1 MCIFCCL
8 ICSHIYWIIHQ
19 HNERTCLLNAFM
31 VVCTFWHALS
41 DILFI
46 SICMYILRWNIW
58 VYLCEDRLITC
69 FIIALYYMSS
79 KNFIDKHISSL
90 ILKSNLLYFSL
101 SRIVYFNT
109 QNSLNIGVIINV
121 CMYLK
126 YSIKASPTCKQD
138 IAYDTYWTHCL

>member
-1 MCIFCCL
+1 MSVVVSIYSFTFDISSWKGITIMCIFCCL
-8 ICSHIYWIIHQ
+8 ICSHIYWIIHQQ

-58 VYLCEDRLITC
+58 VYLCEDRLITW

-79 KNFIDKHISSL
+79 KNLIGTHISSFNS
-90 ILKSNLLYFSL
+90 KSNLLYLSL
-101 SRIVYFNT
+101 SRIMHWI
-109 QNSLNIGVIINV
+109 LNLLA
-121 CMYLK
+121 MYVG
-126 YSIKASPTCKQD
+126 I
-138 IAYDTYWTHCL
+138 